1 MNDKIKHLLA
11 TAYKTDSIARNKWR
25 IENREQ
31 LREQRKK
38 ELTELMEKDKT
49 MSNDEFSSVEWLYN
63 KMVLKLCNKLQT
75 IEYTHIFLEEFEKAK
90 EMQKQQHG
98 KTWDDAMENMKAR
111 GGNDMRAYTDFDD
124 YYAQTYGGNNV

>member
-1 MNDKIKHLLA
+1 MNDKVKKLLENA
-11 TAYKTDSIARNKWR
+11 EQSDAIARNKWR

-31 LREQRKK
+31 LREKRKK

-124 YYAQTYGGNNV
+124 YYAQTYGGNNE